1 MKNLKTISLV
11 ILLSVLHFHV
21 SNAAAGIED
30 EAVRFANANG
40 TAIAYLDLGPKTAEP
55 IVLIMGLSAQ
65 LTAWDDAFVQ
75 PLLDAGYR
83 VVLFDNRDVG
93 LSQKFYQHGQPLVWW
108 HLLKNSVGLDVTA
121 PYTLNDMAADTI
133 GLMDA
138 LSISKAHIVGASMG
152 GMIAQ
157 ICAIDT
163 PERVLSLT
171 SIMSTTGNPDLPV
184 HPEVLLGNY
193 NKKDD
198 QSPEAI
204 IENTTQVILG
214 LSAPDYPTPEL
225 LKEKIRRSYLRS
237 YYPPGGSR
245 QLLASAAAAPRDE
258 QLKQLK
264 LPTLVMHGVQ
274 DPLFPTVHAE
284 HLAKLV
290 PAAELELIEG
300 MGHNFEPKTAAQMA
314 QRLLRFVQRGDL
326 AASL

>member
-1 MKNLKTISLV
+1 MIILAASLHIV
-11 ILLSVLHFHV
+11 
-21 SNAAAGIED
+21 NAAAGIED
-30 EAVRFANANG
+30 EAVKFANANG
-40 TAIAYLDLGPKTAEP
+40 TSIAYLDLGPKTAEP

-65 LTAWDDAFVQ
+65 LTAWPDAFVQ
-75 PLLDAGYR
+75 PLLDAGHR

-93 LSQKFYQHGQPLVWW
+93 LSQKFYQHGQPVVWW
-108 HLLKNSVGLDVTA
+108 HLLKSSVGLDIIA
-121 PYTLNDMAADTI
+121 PYSLNDMAGDTI

-138 LSISKAHIVGASMG
+138 LNISKAHIVGASMG

-171 SIMSTTGNPDLPV
+171 SIMSTTGNSDLPV
-184 HPEVLLGNY
+184 HPEVLLGNFS
-193 NKKDD
+193 NKDD

-264 LPTLVMHGVQ
+264 LPTLVMHGAQ

-300 MGHNFEPKTAAQMA
+300 MGHNFEPKAAAQMA
-314 QRLLRFVQRGDL
+314 LRLLRFIRHDEL
-326 AASL
+326 ASNIPGAKL